1 MQKKAIIAI
10 VVVVIVALVGI
21 KLLAYWSRQAAER
34 AQEQAAFTETT
45 TTATPIEVTMPAAPV
60 TEAAPMASTESA
72 VSQEAVSMQA
82 QPTVEAQSISL
93 LPHDVQ
99 EVQIALKN
107 AGFDPGS
114 VDGKLG
120 RRTKA
125 AIRDFQTANSLNP
138 DGKVGPK
145 TWSKLSRFLTQ
156 GTSVE
161 QPAEKLN

>member
-10 VVVVIVALVGI
+10 VVVVIVALIGI

-34 AQEQAAFTETT
+34 SEAQASLTDTT
-45 TTATPIEVTMPAAPV
+45 AIATPIEITAPQAPAIAEQTAAV
-60 TEAAPMASTESA
+60 TETA
-72 VSQEAVSMQA
+72 VSQPTTTFATDTA
-82 QPTVEAQSISL
+82 QPSATFDTGATSL
-93 LPHDVQ
+93 LPHDVK
-99 EVQIALKN
+99 EVQVALKN

-125 AIRDFQTANSLNP
+125 AIMDFQTANNLKP

-161 QPAEKLN
+161 Q